1 MTHRDIGRLSSAS
14 GEWILRLGLALVL
27 LWIGG
32 MKFTEY
38 EALAIKPMVER
49 SILMSWVYS
58 FFSVRAFSNLLGVVE
73 IVAGVLIALRPWVAK
88 LSAMGSALAAAM
100 FLVTLSFLVS
110 TPGWEASAG
119 GFPALSVAP
128 GQFLIKDIVL
138 LGAAL
143 WATGDALAPA
153 GRGVRAQ

>member
-1 MTHRDIGRLSSAS
+1 MNDRRIGNLANKA
-14 GEWILRLGLALVL
+14 GEWTLRLGLALVL

-38 EALAIKPMVER
+38 EALSIKPMVER

-58 FFSVRAFSNLLGVVE
+58 LFSVRAFSSLLGVVE
-73 IVAGVLIALRPWVAK
+73 IVAGVLIALRPWAAR
-88 LSAMGSALAAAM
+88 LSALGSALAATM
-100 FLVTLSFLVS
+100 FLVTLSFLFS

-143 WATGDALAPA
+143 WATGDALA
-153 GRGVRAQ
+153 GRRAQERAL